1 MVDVS
6 NNWSERQVMGVDRGF
21 GQQLTADEPRPYPE
35 TRPSRAARQL
45 KMGLKR
51 PLMRCCCCICIP
63 KVSSLLAKN
72 KRERQK
78 EPLSPTI
85 NYAICRV

>member
-45 KMGLKR
+45 RMGLKR
-51 PLMRCCCCICIP
+51 LKTLHLHCKGQLPF
-63 KVSSLLAKN
+63 S
-72 KRERQK
+72 QK
-78 EPLSPTI
+78 
-85 NYAICRV
+85 